1 MKKLL
6 AVIDYQNDFVDG
18 ALGFEKAQQI
28 PVCEKIKKCI
38 EEGYEVVFT
47 LDTHYEN
54 YMETQEGRN
63 LPVPHCIKG
72 TKGHELYGDA
82 KKYAENAKIF
92 EKVTFGSVE
101 LAEYIAKG
109 EYESVELIGLVSN
122 ICVISN
128 AVTIK
133 AHNPELQIIVD
144 SSCTAAIDDDINK
157 AALDIMRSVQVKVI

>member
-6 AVIDYQNDFVDG
+6 AIIDYQNDFVDG
-18 ALGFEKAQQI
+18 SLGFEKAQQI

-38 EEGYEVVFT
+38 EESYEVVFT

-54 YMETQEGRN
+54 YMDTQEGKN
-63 LPVPHCIKG
+63 LPIPHCIKG

-92 EKVTFGSVE
+92 EKVTFGSVD

-128 AVTIK
+128 AITIK
-133 AHNPELQIIVD
+133 AFCPELPIIVD
-144 SSCTAAIDDDINK
+144 SACTAAVDDEINK
-157 AALDIMRSVQVKVI
+157 AALDVMRGVQIQVI